1 MTAAERN
8 TGDKPMTDIPN
19 SRRSPMEHERDMPDA
34 QTDAPERIWAMPIE
48 TVSNEPSW
56 IDEIEVSHPDSYCGH
71 DETGTEYVRADI
83 HDAAQAEIAKL
94 REALTAMI
102 HAEVDY
108 MMFNDLGDPEMQHN
122 VKIARAAIAQDAKP

>member
-48 TVSNEPSW
+48 TVNNEPSW

-71 DETGTEYVRADI
+71 DETGTEYVRADLY
-83 HDAAQAEIAKL
+83 DAALSESSKL
-94 REALTAMI
+94 REAL
-102 HAEVDY
+102 AELMVLMDAVCDGDY
-108 MMFNDLGDPEMQHN
+108 TPDSFTTQP
-122 VKIARAAIAQDAKP
+122 ARAALAQDAIE